1 MKKLKKGM
9 FLILSAVFIL
19 LLLLSNIDY
28 SPNIIYSENVILED
42 STPCLRS
49 KNLLIQYVRNDTLWA
64 NRDLTIYR
72 STDGGTSFK
81 KQFTFSPPFLSKLY
95 IKSNPVIRKIFGF
108 SVNLKILAVNPIL
121 LDINWRVYRSD
132 NGGESFAEVNR
143 GISPLAQGIAMD
155 TKGNI
160 YYGEYP
166 SDYKGGKRVFFSSDS
181 GLHWETLYTFYN
193 IRHIHSVRYD
203 KYSNKIW
210 VTTGDWGNECLIGY
224 LEIVEGTVLFVPIL
238 TGSQR
243 YRAVSLLFDENYVY
257 WGMDS
262 PTIQNYILRYNR
274 KTGAVEELAAINGPA
289 YYSMTL
295 NNGTMVIA
303 TAVES
308 KKGEWDDKISIWSS
322 RNGTNWKRTISMTK
336 EPSKK
341 KVLAI
346 LPNGEGSSSL
356 VMTTTDT
363 REFSSDLLV
372 VKLH

>member
-1 MKKLKKGM
+1 MTLLTV
-9 FLILSAVFIL
+9 FLLAFL
-19 LLLLSNIDY
+19 NMDC
-28 SPNIIYSENVILED
+28 SPKIIRSENIKLED
-42 STPCLRS
+42 GTPCSRS
-49 KNLLIQYVRNDTLWA
+49 KNLLIQYVSNDTLWA
-64 NRDLTIYR
+64 SRDLTIYK
-72 STDGGTSFK
+72 STNGGASFV

-121 LDINWRVYRSD
+121 MDINWRVYRSD

-143 GISPLAQGIAMD
+143 GISPLAQGIATD
-155 TKGNI
+155 KKGNI

-166 SDYKGGKRVFFSSDS
+166 SDHKGGRRVFFSSDS

-193 IRHIHSVRYD
+193 IRHIHSIRYD
-203 KYSNKIW
+203 KFSDKIW
-210 VTTGDWGNECLIGY
+210 ITTGDRDKECLIGY
-224 LEIVEGTVLFVPIL
+224 LEIAEDAVQFVPIL
-238 TGSQR
+238 SGSQR

-262 PTIQNYILRYNR
+262 PGIQNYILQYSR
-274 KTGAVEELAAINGPA
+274 KTGMVEELDAINGPA

-303 TAVES
+303 TAVET
-308 KKGEWDDKISIWSS
+308 KKGDWDDKISIWSS
-322 RNGTNWKRTISMTK
+322 KDGTNWKRTISMTK

-346 LPNGEGSSSL
+346 LPNGEGSSNL
-356 VMTTTDT
+356 VMTPTHTK
-363 REFSSDLLV
+363 EFSSDLLV
-372 VKLH
+372 VKLQ